1 MANEAAWIKSE
12 KANLEVGPT
21 EKYAPGPHDIL
32 IKTHAIAFNPL
43 EASIQKLAIFPIT
56 YPAILGSSLA
66 GTVEAV
72 GSAVTAFQ
80 AGDRVAASRSPT
92 TIGDKRYG
100 AYQRFALAASSSAA
114 KLDPAVSF
122 ADAVSVI
129 TNVRTAAAALSV
141 YLGLEKPV
149 LDAAAPPARNE
160 KVLIYGGSSSLGA
173 LAVKY
178 AVDAGYAVTTTS
190 SAANRA
196 LVEGLGPKH
205 VLDHTVGAEALGK
218 GLVALGPFDAVFDT
232 IGRPPVTAVLGP
244 VLAAGLK
251 NGGAGSWYTVLPSMG
266 PESLPEGVERR
277 FQSFSSV
284 LGEEGNQELRRW
296 LVEVYVPEGLKRGKL
311 GMVKVEKVKGGLEA
325 IQGALDRLFAR
336 VSGTKLVLEL

>member
-218 GLVALGPFDAVFDT
+218 GLVALGPFDA
-232 IGRPPVTAVLGP
+232 
-244 VLAAGLK
+244 